1 MSAVDARVAPGFAT
15 GSGSGSGLNHEDI
28 ADRLSEMIALLEA
41 LEQAEFLSEAPERAG
56 ARARHQL
63 GSSLL
68 TLLARQLRELRAAVA
83 DPAVGVPADD
93 LSAELPA

>member
-1 MSAVDARVAPGFAT
+1 MDMSSASTLHR
-15 GSGSGSGLNHEDI
+15 LNREEI

-41 LEQAEFLSEAPERAG
+41 LEQSEFLSDVPDKSG

-68 TLLARQLRELRAAVA
+68 TLLGRQLRELRMAVA
-83 DPAVGVPADD
+83 DPVVGVPAD
-93 LSAELPA
+93 ELPAESAH